1 LGDRQLE
8 RDARL
13 QQRCSSEPTR
23 ASDRRR
29 RLGSR
34 DARGHHTELDC
45 FSRSDVSRGFA
56 ADRHYANLSDG
67 DGFRALACLRDTGF
81 DACRS
86 ERRTWNDQARD
97 STDP

>member
-29 RLGSR
+29 RLG
-34 DARGHHTELDC
+34 TQLDC

-56 ADRHYANLSDG
+56 ADRHYASLTDG
-67 DGFRALACLRDTGF
+67 DGFHALARLRDTGV

-86 ERRTWNDQARD
+86 
-97 STDP
+97 